1 MSEAAP
7 VVPVAP
13 VTPDAPEAPLG
24 FVPTL
29 VGLYTAPTETFRA
42 VARRPAWVV
51 PFLAIIA
58 INVAFTF
65 VWLRKADPVELSRAQ
80 MEEAGVFDR
89 VPADQHEAIVQR
101 QAHLLPIF
109 AWLGPTV
116 FAPIV
121 FALLALAFMFVFRFF
136 YASETTFKQSLAVVS
151 WSVLAVALVSTP
163 LTLLILSLR
172 GEWSVDPR
180 TVLQANPAAFFD
192 KGAVSKPVHALLDAL
207 DLFSAWTLFLYSAGY
222 AATAR
227 RSVGSAA
234 VGVVVLWAGYVAVK
248 VALAF
253 VF

>member
-1 MSEAAP
+1 MSEASP
-7 VVPVAP
+7 VVPVAE
-13 VTPDAPEAPLG
+13 APAEAPLG
-24 FVPTL
+24 FGATL
-29 VGLYTAPTETFRA
+29 AGLYTAPTETFRA

-58 INVAFTF
+58 MNLAFTF

-89 VPADQHEAIVQR
+89 VPADQHDAIVQR
-101 QAHLLPIF
+101 QARLLPIF
-109 AWLGPTV
+109 AWLGPIV

-121 FALLALAFMFVFRFF
+121 FALLAVVFMFVFRFF
-136 YASETTFKQSLAVVS
+136 YAAETTLTQSLAVVS
-151 WSVLAVALVSTP
+151 WSLFAVALVSTP
-163 LTLLILSLR
+163 LTLLILGLR

-180 TVLQANPAAFFD
+180 TVLEANPAALFD

-207 DLFSAWTLFLYSAGY
+207 DLFSAWTLFLFSAGY

-234 VGVVVLWAGYVAVK
+234 LGVVVLWAAYVGLK